1 MRLAFAQTLAEL
13 AERDARILL
22 LTGDLGYLAL
32 ESFSEKFPDRF
43 FNVGVAEQNMVGLA
57 TGLAADGF
65 LPFLYSIAT
74 FAALRPYEF
83 IRNGPVHHRLPVRII
98 GVGGGFEYGHA
109 GATHYGLEDVA
120 VMRTQPGITVIAPA
134 DYEQARTALLATWD
148 VPGPV
153 YYRIG
158 KDDKTVIPGLDGRF
172 ELGRAQLVREGDD
185 LLIITMGSIASEV
198 IAAADAL
205 ARHGVSCTVMIV
217 ASINPAPVD
226 DLAEWLSRFP
236 VALTVEAHYVNG
248 GVGSLVSEVV
258 AELGINC
265 RIVRC
270 GVKRTPDGVVGGQ
283 DYLHRVHGLSSER
296 LVEAALRAR
305 RLQREVIQ

>member
-1 MRLAFAQTLAEL
+1 MRFAFVQTLAEL
-13 AERDARILL
+13 AERDSRILL

-32 ESFSEKFPDRF
+32 ETFSEKFPDRF

-65 LPFLYSIAT
+65 LPFLYSIST

-109 GATHYGLEDVA
+109 GATHYGLEDVG
-120 VMRTQPGITVIAPA
+120 VMRAQPGITVIAPA
-134 DYEQARTALLATWD
+134 DYEQARAALLATWD
-148 VPGPV
+148 LPGPV

-158 KDDKTVIPGLDGRF
+158 KDDKTIVPGLDGRF
-172 ELGRAQLVREGDD
+172 ELGRAQLVREGAD

-198 IAAADAL
+198 MAAADVL
-205 ARHGVSCTVMIV
+205 ARHGISCTVMIV

-270 GVKRTPDGVVGGQ
+270 GVKRTPDGVVGSQ

-296 LVEAALRAR
+296 LVEAALRALQ
-305 RLQREVIQ
+305 LQREVIQ

>member
-1 MRLAFAQTLAEL
+1 MRLAFVQTLAEL
-13 AERDARILL
+13 AERDSRILL

-109 GATHYGLEDVA
+109 GATHYGLEDVG
-120 VMRTQPGITVIAPA
+120 VMRAQPGITVIAPA
-134 DYEQARTALLATWD
+134 DYEQARAALLATWD
-148 VPGPV
+148 VPGPI

-158 KDDKTVIPGLDGRF
+158 KDDKTIVPGLDGRF

-198 IAAADAL
+198 MAAADVL
-205 ARHGVSCTVMIV
+205 ARQGIFCTVMIV

-236 VALTVEAHYVNG
+236 VALTVEAHYMNG

-270 GVKRTPDGVVGGQ
+270 GVKRTPDGVVGSQ

-296 LVEAALRAR
+296 LVEAALRALQ
-305 RLQREVIQ
+305 LQREVIQ